1 MVKTI
6 GVRRIAPDRELDR
19 RIAAL
24 ALPALG
30 SIAAEPAY
38 SLADTAIVGHL
49 GRVQLD
55 SLAIAATALTMTA
68 WVAIFLTTATT
79 SAVAGLAAGR
89 ATDRAARSA
98 GAAYLVAAAGGTA
111 VAVAMVVAAPWVAAL
126 LGAHGLVLSGS
137 VGYLRA
143 SAAGL
148 PFLYLSYAGNGHLIG
163 LADTRTPL
171 RIAVTANVLN
181 VALELLLVYGVHLGL
196 LGSAWGTVTAQVAAA
211 ALYAGASWRR
221 ARVRPRRPGR
231 AEVAALLRDGH
242 QLSVRTIAL
251 GVVPLTTTAI
261 AARLGPVALGGQQV
275 AMRVWYLLA
284 LLLDAL
290 AVPAQVYVSSCLGA
304 GDHAGAHLVG
314 RRTMRLGLI
323 AGIGLGVVTA
333 GLAFWVPALF
343 TSDLAVRHAAT
354 VALEVAALT
363 QPMAALAFVL
373 DGLILGL
380 SDYVAMRRAMI
391 LAILAYVPVA
401 ALVLRF
407 PGWACP
413 GSGSPWDSGSRPAP
427 RSSAGAGGPRPSRLR
442 CWRFGRRVGPG
453 WRARRR
459 AQYNKAPFMYEMKG
473 ALSGRAAPDPPVA
486 WLPRRRAPPAGARRP
501 REPPVSQLFPCPGV
515 APGWCPFPTVNVC
528 LHAFAMVAQESAGI
542 HFEFFPCPHVVHRMP
557 PVIRTSQ
564 WLSTGFCTSC
574 PQIIHRLPGVTRRI
588 PILAF
593 PEIR

>member
-1 MVKTI
+1 MPQ
-6 GVRRIAPDRELDR
+6 RRSDRELDR

-49 GRVQLD
+49 GRVPLD
-55 SLAIAATALTMTA
+55 SLAIATTALIMTA

-98 GAAYLVAAAGGTA
+98 GAAYLVAAIGGTA
-111 VAVAMVVAAPWVAAL
+111 VAVAVVVAAPWVAAL

-171 RIAVTANVLN
+171 VIAVTANVLN
-181 VALELLLVYGVHLGL
+181 VALEIFLVYGVHLGL
-196 LGSAWGTVTAQVAAA
+196 FGSAWGTVAAQVTAA
-211 ALYAGASWRR
+211 ALYAAASWRR
-221 ARVRPRRPGR
+221 ARLRPRRPGR
-231 AEVAALLRDGH
+231 AEVTALLRDGH

-261 AARLGPVALGGQQV
+261 AARLGPVALGGQQI

-284 LLLDAL
+284 LLPDAL

-304 GDHAGAHLVG
+304 GDHAGARRVG
-314 RRTMRLGLI
+314 RRSLRLGLV

-333 GLAFWVPALF
+333 ALAFWVPALF
-343 TSDLAVRHAAT
+343 TSDAAVRQAAV
-354 VALEVAALT
+354 VALLVAALT
-363 QPMAALAFVL
+363 QPMASLAFVL

-407 PGWACP
+407 HGLGLPGIWVALEL
-413 GSGSPWDSGSRPAP
+413 WLAARVV
-427 RSSAGAGGPRPSRLR
+427 LL
-442 CWRFGRRVGPG
+442 GRR
-453 WRARRR
+453 WRAEFS
-459 AQYNKAPFMYEMKG
+459 Q
-473 ALSGRAAPDPPVA
+473 
-486 WLPRRRAPPAGARRP
+486 PR
-501 REPPVSQLFPCPGV
+501 
-515 APGWCPFPTVNVC
+515 
-528 LHAFAMVAQESAGI
+528 
-542 HFEFFPCPHVVHRMP
+542 
-557 PVIRTSQ
+557 
-564 WLSTGFCTSC
+564 
-574 PQIIHRLPGVTRRI
+574 
-588 PILAF
+588 
-593 PEIR
+593 

>member
-1 MVKTI
+1 V
-6 GVRRIAPDRELDR
+6 PDRNLDRDPDRDLDR

-49 GRVQLD
+49 GRVPLD
-55 SLAIAATALTMTA
+55 SLAIATTALTMTA

-79 SAVAGLAAGR
+79 SAVAGLAAAR

-98 GAAYLVAAAGGTA
+98 GAAYLIAALGGTA
-111 VAVAMVVAAPWVAAL
+111 VAVAMIVAAPWVAAL
-126 LGAHGLVLSGS
+126 LGAHGLVFSGS

-148 PFLYLSYAGNGHLIG
+148 PFLYLSFAGSGHLIG

-171 RIAVTANVLN
+171 VIAVTANVLN
-181 VALELLLVYGVHLGL
+181 VALEIFLVYGVHLGL
-196 LGSAWGTVTAQVAAA
+196 LGSAWGTITAQVAAA
-211 ALYAGASWRR
+211 ALYAAASCWR

-231 AEVAALLRDGH
+231 AEITALLRDGH

-261 AARLGPVALGGQQV
+261 AARLGPVALGGQQI

-284 LLLDAL
+284 LLPDAL
-290 AVPAQVYVSSCLGA
+290 AVPAQVYVSSCLGT
-304 GDHAGAHLVG
+304 GDQAGAHRVG
-314 RRTMRLGLI
+314 RRSLRLGLV

-333 GLAFWVPALF
+333 ALAFWVPALF
-343 TSDLAVRHAAT
+343 TSDEAVQQAAV
-354 VALEVAALT
+354 VALLVAALT

-391 LAILAYVPVA
+391 LAILAYVPMA

-407 PGWACP
+407 HGLGLPGIWVAL
-413 GSGSPWDSGSRPAP
+413 GLWLAARAALLD
-427 RSSAGAGGPRPSRLR
+427 
-442 CWRFGRRVGPG
+442 RR
-453 WRARRR
+453 WRA
-459 AQYNKAPFMYEMKG
+459 QF
-473 ALSGRAAPDPPVA
+473 S
-486 WLPRRRAPPAGARRP
+486 
-501 REPPVSQLFPCPGV
+501 
-515 APGWCPFPTVNVC
+515 
-528 LHAFAMVAQESAGI
+528 
-542 HFEFFPCPHVVHRMP
+542 
-557 PVIRTSQ
+557 
-564 WLSTGFCTSC
+564 
-574 PQIIHRLPGVTRRI
+574 
-588 PILAF
+588 
-593 PEIR
+593 

>member
-1 MVKTI
+1 MLKASGI
-6 GVRRIAPDRELDR
+6 KPNRSDRELDR
-19 RIAAL
+19 RIATL

-38 SLADTAIVGHL
+38 SLVDTAIVGHL
-49 GRVQLD
+49 GRVPLD
-55 SLAIAATALTMTA
+55 SLAIATAALNMTA
-68 WVAIFLTTATT
+68 WLAIFLATATT
-79 SAVAGLAAGR
+79 SAVAGLVAGR

-98 GAAYLVAAAGGTA
+98 GAAYLVAAAGGIA
-111 VAVAMVVAAPWVAAL
+111 VAVAMVVAAPWIAAL
-126 LGAHGLVLSGS
+126 LGAHQLVLSGS

-143 SAAGL
+143 SAAGV

-171 RIAVTANVLN
+171 QIAVTANVLN
-181 VALELLLVYGVHLGL
+181 VVLEVFLVYGVHLGL

-211 ALYAGASWRR
+211 ALYAAASWRR
-221 ARVRPRRPGR
+221 ARVRPHRPGR
-231 AEVAALLRDGH
+231 TEVTALLRDGH

-261 AARLGPVALGGQQV
+261 AARLGPVALGGQQI

-304 GDHAGAHLVG
+304 GDPEGAHLVG
-314 RRTMRLGLI
+314 RRTLRLGLI

-333 GLAFWVPALF
+333 ALAFWVPALF

-363 QPMAALAFVL
+363 QPLAALAFVL

-407 PGWACP
+407 HALGL
-413 GSGSPWDSGSRPAP
+413 
-427 RSSAGAGGPRPSRLR
+427 AGIWIALGLWLAARAALLGQRWRTQFRDRHPPTGVLPSKRGPDANSFVRL
-442 CWRFGRRVGPG
+442 GRR
-453 WRARRR
+453 A
-459 AQYNKAPFMYEMKG
+459 
-473 ALSGRAAPDPPVA
+473 GRAGRV
-486 WLPRRRAPPAGARRP
+486 RRGDVRRDLAGP
-501 REPPVSQLFPCPGV
+501 
-515 APGWCPFPTVNVC
+515 
-528 LHAFAMVAQESAGI
+528 
-542 HFEFFPCPHVVHRMP
+542 
-557 PVIRTSQ
+557 
-564 WLSTGFCTSC
+564 
-574 PQIIHRLPGVTRRI
+574 
-588 PILAF
+588 
-593 PEIR
+593 

>member
-1 MVKTI
+1 MPDQNLD
-6 GVRRIAPDRELDR
+6 RDPDRDLDR

-49 GRVQLD
+49 GRVPLD
-55 SLAIAATALTMTA
+55 SLAIATTALTMTA

-79 SAVAGLAAGR
+79 LAVAGLAAGR

-98 GAAYLVAAAGGTA
+98 GAAYLVAALGGTA
-111 VAVAMVVAAPWVAAL
+111 VAVAMTVAAPWVAAL
-126 LGAHGLVLSGS
+126 LGAHGLVFSGS

-148 PFLYLSYAGNGHLIG
+148 PFLYLSFAGSGHLIG

-171 RIAVTANVLN
+171 VIAVTANVLN
-181 VALELLLVYGVHLGL
+181 VALEIFLVYGVHLGL
-196 LGSAWGTVTAQVAAA
+196 LGSAWGTITAQVAAA
-211 ALYAGASWRR
+211 ALYAAASWWR

-231 AEVAALLRDGH
+231 AEITALLRDGH

-261 AARLGPVALGGQQV
+261 AARLGPVALGGQQI

-284 LLLDAL
+284 LLPDAL
-290 AVPAQVYVSSCLGA
+290 AVPAQVYVSSCLGT
-304 GDHAGAHLVG
+304 GDQAGAHRVG
-314 RRTMRLGLI
+314 RRSLRLGLV

-333 GLAFWVPALF
+333 ALAFWVPALF
-343 TSDLAVRHAAT
+343 TSDAAVQQAAVLA
-354 VALEVAALT
+354 LLVAALT

-391 LAILAYVPVA
+391 LAILAYVPMA

-407 PGWACP
+407 HGLGLPGIWVAL
-413 GSGSPWDSGSRPAP
+413 GLWLAARAALLD
-427 RSSAGAGGPRPSRLR
+427 
-442 CWRFGRRVGPG
+442 RR
-453 WRARRR
+453 WRA
-459 AQYNKAPFMYEMKG
+459 QF
-473 ALSGRAAPDPPVA
+473 S
-486 WLPRRRAPPAGARRP
+486 
-501 REPPVSQLFPCPGV
+501 
-515 APGWCPFPTVNVC
+515 
-528 LHAFAMVAQESAGI
+528 
-542 HFEFFPCPHVVHRMP
+542 
-557 PVIRTSQ
+557 
-564 WLSTGFCTSC
+564 
-574 PQIIHRLPGVTRRI
+574 
-588 PILAF
+588 
-593 PEIR
+593 